1 MTKDINVTLHADKP
15 YANQDI
21 TVTQGDFG
29 FNIKAKIVGMDLSN
43 TTASIVFV
51 KPVGIVESNQ
61 LTLQNDTYTY
71 VVHGT
76 EFDTPGVIVCDLK
89 IRDNDT
95 QRVSTSRFQILCIED
110 TLNGASDEPHSYS
123 DTIAQIA
130 ERLEGEVAGLS
141 EEVETLSQTVGGFEE
156 RIGEVE
162 ADVAEIAESIPTKTS
177 DLENDSGFITN
188 EDVPTKI
195 SELEDDATHRT
206 VTDAEKNA
214 WDNKSDF
221 SGDYDDLDNKPTI
234 PSKTSD
240 LDNDS
245 NFVSDASYVHTDNN
259 YLDADKELVKQ
270 VPKKI
275 GYSTWNE
282 YQKGLYSISTG
293 KYQNYP
299 GYVCTLNPIPVKA
312 NDVVSISGFC
322 ATAFNI
328 YILYYGESGFIS
340 GAQANC
346 TNTEVNFTIP
356 QGCTYFNLDLSFS
369 GDVPEDFSADKL
381 PIVLIEKSGSIWGAF
396 EHMICPE
403 WSGAKT
409 YYVGDYTM
417 YKHRLWKCLVQ
428 NAGQT
433 PAENTYWHEVSVI
446 SELKALWSAIS

>member
-29 FNIKAKIVGMDLSN
+29 FNIKAKIVGMDLAN

-130 ERLEGEVAGLS
+130 ERLEGEVDGLS
-141 EEVETLSQTVGGFEE
+141 EEVDTLSQTVSGVEG

-162 ADVAEIAESIPTKTS
+162 ADVAEIAESIPTK
-177 DLENDSGFITN
+177 L
-188 EDVPTKI
+188 

-206 VTDAEKNA
+206 VTDVEKNA
-214 WDNKSDF
+214 WNNKSDF
-221 SGDYDDLDNKPTI
+221 SGDYEDLDNKPTI

-245 NFVSDASYVHTDNN
+245 NFVSDASYVHTENN
-259 YLDADKELVKQ
+259 YSDADKLSVGEISGIKQ
-270 VPKKI
+270 DLTQLDSDLTALETVVGGKANQSDLNALDIRVGNIEKETSHI
-275 GYSTWNE
+275 YGFHVNSNE
-282 YQKGLYSISTG
+282 SDPSACVTYIMDAVGMTPAHMDYANSRFDYGSWKDAFFMPRPCMLKSNGQVDY
-293 KYQNYP
+293 Y
-299 GYVCTLNPIPVKA
+299 LNPY
-312 NDVVSISGFC
+312 D
-322 ATAFNI
+322 
-328 YILYYGESGFIS
+328 
-340 GAQANC
+340 
-346 TNTEVNFTIP
+346 FT
-356 QGCTYFNLDLSFS
+356 
-369 GDVPEDFSADKL
+369 K
-381 PIVLIEKSGSIWGAF
+381 K
-396 EHMICPE
+396 
-403 WSGAKT
+403 
-409 YYVGDYTM
+409 
-417 YKHRLWKCLVQ
+417 
-428 NAGQT
+428 
-433 PAENTYWHEVSVI
+433 
-446 SELKALWSAIS
+446 